1 MSTHSSATD
10 AGWTVRGCWRS
21 APAAAPWCSP
31 PVVTWALRCG
41 ARGCAL
47 TEHDRLAMPFERAR
61 TQLLLGRLIRRERSD
76 ATAALRDALAIFE
89 QLGTPLWADRARA
102 ELAGAG
108 RRARRP
114 AQDGLTPAEQRVAEL
129 AASGLTNR
137 DVAATLF
144 ISSKTVEATLARVY
158 RKLGIRSRAEL
169 GRHMNTIR

>member
-1 MSTHSSATD
+1 
-10 AGWTVRGCWRS
+10 
-21 APAAAPWCSP
+21 
-31 PVVTWALRCG
+31 
-41 ARGCAL
+41 
-47 TEHDRLAMPFERAR
+47 MPFERAR

-114 AQDGLTPAEQRVAEL
+114 AQDGLTPPEQRVAEL

-144 ISSKTVEATLARVY
+144 LSAR
-158 RKLGIRSRAEL
+158 RPLRPPSRVSTANWASDRGL
-169 GRHMNTIR
+169 NSGDT